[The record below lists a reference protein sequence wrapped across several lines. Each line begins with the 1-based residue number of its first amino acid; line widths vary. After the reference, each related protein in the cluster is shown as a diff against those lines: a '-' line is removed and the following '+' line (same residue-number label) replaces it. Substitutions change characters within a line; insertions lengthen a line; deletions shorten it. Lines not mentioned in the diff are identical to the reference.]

1 MEETLA
7 NANTD
12 EISAI
17 LQDIEKEID
26 KTAISTVSVILAL
39 VILIA
44 GWLFCRWVGK
54 KLKKRVIELTKQEA
68 AAVVAGKIARYGL
81 YFICILTAASLLGIP
96 VFVTLGFSLV
106 ILAALG
112 IAVII
117 SLKDDLSLV
126 AAGVMLLI
134 THPFKLGDFIEVPSE
149 NVSGY
154 VTLIG
159 LTQTHLAPK
168 NRREVIIPN
177 DVLAKN
183 TIRNYV
189 SLGAER
195 LEVTYQITYD
205 SDYKKAVAIIQDLI
219 KDDPRVE
226 HYKEPE
232 IVVSALGENSVDLL
246 CKIFV
251 RWKDHDD
258 FLYMLNAK
266 VKDAFDEEG
275 IVFAFPQL
283 DVHIK
288 Q

>member
-1 MEETLA
+1 MEKIISGDKTE
-7 NANTD
+7 
-12 EISAI
+12 EISAL
-17 LQDIEKEID
+17 LQNIDKKID
-26 KTAISTVSVILAL
+26 KTAVSSVNIILAL
-39 VILIA
+39 LLLIA
-44 GWLFCRWVGK
+44 GWILCHYIGK
-54 KLKKRVIELTKQEA
+54 RIQKKVLNLTKQEA
-68 AAVVAGKIARYGL
+68 PAVIVGKVVRFGI
-81 YFICILTAASLLGIP
+81 YFICILSAASLLGIP

-112 IAVII
+112 VAVII
-117 SLKDDLSLV
+117 SLKDDLALV

-134 THPFKLGDFIEVPSE
+134 TRPFKLGDFIEVPSE
-149 NVSGY
+149 GVDGY

-168 NRREVIIPN
+168 NRREVVIPN

-183 TIRNYV
+183 TIINYV

-205 SDYKKAVAIIQDLI
+205 SDYKKAVALIQDLI

-232 IVVSALGENSVDLL
+232 VVVSTLGENSVDIL

-251 RWKDHDD
+251 KWKDNDD
-258 FLYMLNAK
+258 FLYMLNAG
-266 VKDAFDEEG
+266 VKDAFDREG
-275 IVFAFPQL
+275 IVFAFPQV
-283 DVHIK
+283 DVHMK
-288 Q
+288 